1 MVLPSRPIAKSAAAA
16 QTAAS
21 AAKPSQQQR
30 ASVKPATPKPPQVL
44 QSGHAPAQLSF
55 FFFRG

>member
-16 QTAAS
+16 QTAAA
-21 AAKPSQQQR
+21 AAKPSQQR
-30 ASVKPATPKPPQVL
+30 ASAKPATPKPPQVL